1 MLYTSFV
8 VQFSRTVSPPLF
20 RGDFVILP
28 HRVPFVK
35 TFSKTFFAFFFAL
48 LPVHLRGRRLTTALT
63 FYHPFPLLS
72 RAFREKMK
80 KNPEFRFF
88 RQKSRDFGR
97 ISLKKPGQTTWL
109 FKTSESCSGLP
120 AELIAEAPRLLQS
133 EKARAL
139 PAGGPSRARTLD
151 QPVMSR

>member
-8 VQFSRTVSPPLF
+8 VQFSRTVSPSAFSRRLCYFTTSGALCQDLF
-20 RGDFVILP
+20 ENFFRFFLRPAPRPPSWSPSHNSFDILSP
-28 HRVPFVK
+28 FSTFVK
-35 TFSKTFFAFFFAL
+35 GFSGENA
-48 LPVHLRGRRLTTALT
+48 
-63 FYHPFPLLS
+63 
-72 RAFREKMK
+72 

-88 RQKSRDFGR
+88 RQKNRDLGR